1 MTANKTEGLK
11 ENAILL
17 VEDCSEDASLVQM
30 AFKRWGI
37 ANPIMVVP
45 DGERA
50 VDYLSGNG
58 KYAERDQFP
67 MPCLALLDLNLPQMS
82 GFDVLEWLRSRHQ
95 FADLHVVVLS
105 GTKDPTHFDKAHAL
119 GANACVV
126 KTNDLAA
133 LHELIQHL
141 NYFSL
146 ASDYNNSAVE
156 WFPET

>member
-1 MTANKTEGLK
+1 MNEMN

-37 ANPIMVVP
+37 QNPVKVVP
-45 DGERA
+45 DGEKA
-50 VDYLSGNG
+50 VDYLSGAG
-58 KYAERDQFP
+58 KYADRTEYP
-67 MPCLALLDLNLPQMS
+67 LPCLALLDLNLPQMS
-82 GFDVLEWLRSRHQ
+82 GFDVLEWLRSRHE
-95 FADLHVVVLS
+95 FADLPVVVLS

-126 KTNDLAA
+126 KTLDLME
-133 LHELIQHL
+133 LHDLIVHL
-141 NYFSL
+141 NYFNV
-146 ASDYNNSAVE
+146 ASDLKSDLNPSAVE

>member
-1 MTANKTEGLK
+1 VTANKTEGLK

-45 DGERA
+45 DGEHA

-58 KYAERDQFP
+58 KYADREQFP
-67 MPCLALLDLNLPQMS
+67 LPCLALLDLNLPQMS

-133 LHELIQHL
+133 LQELIQHL